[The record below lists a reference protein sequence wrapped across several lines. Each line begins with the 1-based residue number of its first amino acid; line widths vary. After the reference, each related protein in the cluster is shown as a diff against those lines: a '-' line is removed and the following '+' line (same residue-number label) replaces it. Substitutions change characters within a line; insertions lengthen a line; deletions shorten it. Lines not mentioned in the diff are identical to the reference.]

1 MTDSARPA
9 ARTFTWLDLARTLP
23 GAAGDL
29 GTIVRG
35 AIGTLTLTAQ
45 SRTSIGLVLQ
55 RRAVA
60 HPDRPFL
67 TFEGTTLTYAAA
79 NARVNAYAAV
89 LAARGVGAGDVVGVL
104 ATNRPETLLVA
115 LAAVKLGAV
124 AGLLNHHQRGAV
136 LDHGRRVLHAAAIVV
151 GAECRGAFESLST
164 TRGHADPA
172 SGDGGGPAAEGDA
185 APGPGAAEDVL
196 CLPFDG
202 DTLPGVPDLD
212 RLADAADDADPPGCA
227 RLRAG
232 TTAFYV
238 FTSGTTGLPKA
249 SAMTHLRWLKSM
261 NYLGRVGARLR
272 GDDTL
277 YCCLPLYHNNALT
290 VSLSAVLAAGATL
303 ALGRSFSAS
312 RFWDE
317 AIAVDATAFCYIGE
331 LCRYLVN
338 QPPRDTDRRHR
349 VRVAL
354 GNGLR
359 PEIWTEF
366 AERFGIA
373 RIAEFYAASECNMA
387 FVNAFGLDRTAGFL
401 PLPFAVVAYEP
412 ATGRPRRGP
421 DGRLT
426 RVRTGET
433 GLLLTKVTKRFPFDG
448 YTDPAATD
456 AKLVAD
462 GFRPGDAW
470 FNTGDL
476 VRRQGYRHVAFADR
490 LGDTYRWKGENVATA
505 EVEGVLGEHP
515 DVEQAVVYG
524 VAVPGADG
532 RAGMA
537 AVRLRAGAEFDGPGL
552 ARHVLGRL
560 PRYAAPLFVRVVPEV
575 AQTSTFKARKAD
587 LRDEGY
593 DPDRVGDPVHVLTG
607 DGYVPAYRGYVE
619 DLVSGAVR
627 T

>member
-1 MTDSARPA
+1 MTESARPA
-9 ARTFTWLDLARTLP
+9 ARTFTWRDLLRALP
-23 GAAGDL
+23 AAAGDL

-35 AIGTLTLTAQ
+35 GVGTLTLSAGD
-45 SRTSIGLVLQ
+45 RASIGRVLQ
-55 RRAVA
+55 RRAAA
-60 HPDRPFL
+60 HPHRPFL

-79 NARVNAYAAV
+79 NARVNRYAAV
-89 LAARGVGAGDVVGVL
+89 LADHGVGAGDVVGVL

-136 LDHGRRVLHAAAIVV
+136 LDHGRRVLGAAVVVV
-151 GAECRGAFESLST
+151 GAECREAWESLD
-164 TRGHADPA
+164 RAGDP
-172 SGDGGGPAAEGDA
+172 PT
-185 APGPGAAEDVL
+185 VL
-196 CLPFDG
+196 CLPVADAA
-202 DTLPGVPDLD
+202 LPGVPDLD
-212 RLADAADDADPPGCA
+212 ALADGADDADPAGCA

-272 GDDTL
+272 AGDTL

-317 AIAVDATAFCYIGE
+317 VVAADATAFCYIGE
-331 LCRYLVN
+331 LCRYLLN
-338 QPPRDTDRRHR
+338 QPPREFDRRHR

-401 PLPFAVVAYEP
+401 PLPFAVVAYE
-412 ATGRPRRGP
+412 AGTGRPKRGP

-426 RVRTGET
+426 RVCTGET

-456 AKLVAD
+456 AKLVTDA
-462 GFRPGDAW
+462 FRSGDAW

-515 DVEQAVVYG
+515 DIDLAVVYG

-537 AVRLRAGAEFDGPGL
+537 AVRLRAGAEFDGAGL
-552 ARHVLGRL
+552 ARHVLDRL
-560 PRYAAPLFVRVVPEV
+560 PAYAAPLFVRVVSEV

-593 DPDRVGDPVHVLTG
+593 DRRRVSDPVHVLTA
-607 DGYVPAYRGYVE
+607 DGYVPAYDGYAD
-619 DLVSGAVR
+619 DLASGAVR
-627 T
+627 S

>member
-9 ARTFTWLDLARTLP
+9 ARTFTWLDLVRTLP
-23 GAAGDL
+23 AAAGDL

-35 AIGTLTLTAQ
+35 AVGTLTLTAE

-55 RRAVA
+55 RRAAA

-67 TFEGTTLTYAAA
+67 TFEGTTLTYAVA
-79 NARVNAYAAV
+79 NTRVNAYAAV
-89 LAARGVGAGDVVGVL
+89 LAGRGVGVGDVVGVL

-115 LAAVKLGAV
+115 LAAVKLGAI

-136 LDHGRRVLHAAAIVV
+136 LGHGRRILGATALVI
-151 GAECRGAFESLST
+151 GAECREAWESLGPDS
-164 TRGHADPA
+164 
-172 SGDGGGPAAEGDA
+172 DGP
-185 APGPGAAEDVL
+185 EDVL
-196 CLPFDG
+196 CLPYDG
-202 DTLPGVPDLD
+202 ATLPGTPDLD
-212 RLADAADDADPPGCA
+212 RLAEAADDADPAGCA

-232 TTAFYV
+232 TTAFHV

-272 GDDTL
+272 ADDTL

-317 AIAVDATAFCYIGE
+317 AIAADATAFCYIGE

-401 PLPFAVVAYEP
+401 PLPFAVVAYEA

-505 EVEGVLGEHP
+505 EVEGVLAEHP

-607 DGYVPAYRGYVE
+607 DGYVPAYDGYAA
-619 DLVSGAVR
+619 DLASGAVR
-627 T
+627 S